1 MTADDMIRESEMHRS
16 EAFNL
21 QGKPLYSL
29 ARIRRRALCEAVC
42 EGVPDGELI
51 GMRDEMRK
59 LARAAALRRTEA
71 KAEVAA
77 IQQEATR
84 PLREL
89 VKELER
95 EAIVNAVAVAG
106 NGFKAAKALGICAN
120 TVYRKLDEYRSSDL
134 AVDVNPRAHRDA
146 VDVTTLY
153 N

>member
-77 IQQEATR
+77 IQQEAIR
-84 PLREL
+84 PL
-89 VKELER
+89 KELER

-106 NGFKAAKALGICAN
+106 NGFKAAEALGISAN
-120 TVYRKLDEYRSSDL
+120 TVYRKLGEYRSSDL